1 MIISKLQG
9 GLGNQLFQW
18 AYAKSLSI
26 DHNIEFFLDLSFY
39 NLQTNV
45 TKRSYELKKFP
56 NINAPIINTS
66 VSNFIRLTDDF
77 HYRKTNFDVSR
88 YSYFLDGYWQ
98 SENYFKKNEEL
109 IKKELSLSEEF
120 LKKISNKDFDDSV
133 SLHIRRTDYLN
144 NTKIHP
150 VQTIQYYE
158 EALNIIGRYQNLYVF
173 SDDINWCKQN
183 LFFPKMQFVE
193 GQDNIEDL
201 WFMSLCSN
209 NIIANSSFSWWGA
222 WLNNNPEKK
231 VIAPKNWFGQYAN
244 INSSDIVPETWI
256 LL

>member
-1 MIISKLQG
+1 
-9 GLGNQLFQW
+9 
-18 AYAKSLSI
+18 
-26 DHNIEFFLDLSFY
+26 
-39 NLQTNV
+39 
-45 TKRSYELKKFP
+45 
-56 NINAPIINTS
+56 
-66 VSNFIRLTDDF
+66 
-77 HYRKTNFDVSR
+77 
-88 YSYFLDGYWQ
+88 
-98 SENYFKKNEEL
+98 
-109 IKKELSLSEEF
+109 
-120 LKKISNKDFDDSV
+120 
-133 SLHIRRTDYLN
+133 
-144 NTKIHP
+144 
-150 VQTIQYYE
+150 
-158 EALNIIGRYQNLYVF
+158 VF

-183 LFFPKMQFVE
+183 LSFPKMQFVE